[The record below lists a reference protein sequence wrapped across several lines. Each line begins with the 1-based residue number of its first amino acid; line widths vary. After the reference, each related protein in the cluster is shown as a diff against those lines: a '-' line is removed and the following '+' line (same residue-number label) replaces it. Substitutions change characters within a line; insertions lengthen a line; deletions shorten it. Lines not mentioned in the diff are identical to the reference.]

1 MINHW
6 LSQRAPF
13 DDSNVKHVVTI
24 PFDADPINKQKRII
38 VYEKMRQMLLRAA
51 KVKTPKMNDHDAEP
65 TLTDE
70 EENEFQIDFD
80 LSKRLY

>member
-24 PFDADPINKQKRII
+24 PFDADPINKQKRIN

-51 KVKTPKMNDHDAEP
+51 KVKKPKMNNNDGEP
-65 TLTDE
+65 ILSNE
-70 EENEFQIDFD
+70 EETEFQINFD

>member
-1 MINHW
+1 
-6 LSQRAPF
+6 
-13 DDSNVKHVVTI
+13 
-24 PFDADPINKQKRII
+24 
-38 VYEKMRQMLLRAA
+38 
-51 KVKTPKMNDHDAEP
+51 MNDHDAEP